1 MTKALKIALTSY
13 RSHPFSGGQ
22 GVYISALSKAL
33 VEQGLQVDVISGPPY
48 PILDERVGL
57 VKLPSMDLYEHG
69 LRSLRWHHLHS
80 YSNVVEWFSKLTGG
94 FAEPY
99 TFGRRLRRYFATH
112 KPNYDLIHDNQSLC
126 RGLLDVERMG
136 YPVVA
141 TIHHPISSDLRLALQ
156 AEPVW
161 WRRLFLRRWHSFLRM
176 QIPVARTLKRIFAV
190 SEWARADV
198 EREFGIDSGRI
209 VVTGIGTDT
218 DLFKPLPGRVKDLN
232 RIMITASSDT
242 ALKGVVYAI
251 QAFAVLREQF
261 PNLRLRLIGKLKPE
275 GEAQK
280 LINRLDLAAAIDN
293 YSRVSQEDLVA
304 FYNEASVFVSP
315 SLYEGFGLPAA
326 EAMASGTAVVVTNG
340 GALPEVVGNDGVVVP
355 TGDSQAL
362 AAAVADLLRD
372 SERRIALEQ
381 RGRDRI
387 VKEFSWAACA
397 RRTKHEYKAVLA
409 NADR

>member
-1 MTKALKIALTSY
+1 MTKPLKIALTSY
-13 RSHPFSGGQ
+13 RSQPFSGGQ

-33 VEQGLQVDVISGPPY
+33 VEQGVQVDVISGPPY
-48 PILDERVGL
+48 PNLDTHVGL
-57 VKLPSMDLYEHG
+57 VELPSLDLYEHG
-69 LRSLRWHHLHS
+69 LRSLRRHHLRS
-80 YSNVVEWFSKLTGG
+80 LSNIVEWLSKLTGG

-99 TFGRRLRRYFATH
+99 TFGRRLRRYFAVH
-112 KPNYDLIHDNQSLC
+112 KPDYDLVHDNQSLC
-126 RGLLDVERMG
+126 YGLLDLESMG

-176 QIPVARTLKRIFAV
+176 QIPVARKVKRIFAV
-190 SEWARADV
+190 SESARADV
-198 EREFGIDSGRI
+198 EREFGIDPARM

-218 DLFKPLPGRVKDLN
+218 DLFKPLPGRIKDAN

-242 ALKGVVYAI
+242 ALKGVVYAV
-251 QAFAVLREQF
+251 QAFAMLREQF
-261 PNLRLRLIGKLKPE
+261 PDLRLRLIGKLKPE

-280 LINRLDLAAAIDN
+280 LINRLDLASAIDN
-293 YSRVSQEDLVA
+293 HSRVSQEDLVA

-326 EAMASGTAVVVTNG
+326 EAMASGTAVVVTKG
-340 GALPEVVGNDGVVVP
+340 GALPEVVGQDGIVVP
-355 TGDSQAL
+355 AGDGQAL
-362 AAAVADLLRD
+362 AAAVSDLLHD
-372 SERRIALEQ
+372 PERREVLEQ

-387 VKEFSWAACA
+387 VNEFSWTACA
-397 RRTKHEYKAVLA
+397 RRTVEEYRAVLA

>member
-1 MTKALKIALTSY
+1 MTEPLKIALTSY
-13 RSHPFSGGQ
+13 RSQPFSGGQ
-22 GVYISALSKAL
+22 GVYVSALSKAL
-33 VEQGLQVDVISGPPY
+33 IEQGMQVDVISGPPY
-48 PILDERVGL
+48 PNLDERVGL
-57 VKLPSMDLYEHG
+57 IKLPSMDLYENG
-69 LRSLRWHHLHS
+69 LRSLRRHHLRS
-80 YSNVVEWFSKLTGG
+80 LSNIVEWLSKLTGG

-99 TFGRRLRRYFATH
+99 TFGRRLRRHFATF
-112 KPNYDLIHDNQSLC
+112 KPEYDLVHDNQSLC
-126 RGLLDVERMG
+126 YGLLDVERLG
-136 YPVVA
+136 YPIVA

-176 QIPVARTLKRIFAV
+176 QIPVAQQVKRIFAV
-190 SEWARADV
+190 SESARKDV
-198 EREFGIDSGRI
+198 EREFGIDPARM

-218 DLFKPLPGRVKDLN
+218 DLFKPLPGRIKDAN

-242 ALKGVVYAI
+242 ALKGVVYAV
-251 QAFAVLREQF
+251 QAFAMLREQF
-261 PNLRLRLIGKLKPE
+261 PDLRLRLIGKLKPE

-293 YSRVSQEDLVA
+293 HSRVSQEDLVA

-326 EAMASGTAVVVTNG
+326 EAMASGTAVVVTKG
-340 GALPEVVGNDGVVVP
+340 GALPEVVGQDGIVVP
-355 TGDSQAL
+355 AGDSQAL
-362 AAAVADLLRD
+362 AVAVADLLQDPGHRA
-372 SERRIALEQ
+372 ALEQ

-387 VKEFSWAACA
+387 VNEFSWAACA
-397 RRTKHEYKAVLA
+397 RRTINEYKAILA

>member
-1 MTKALKIALTSY
+1 VTRPLKIALTSY

-22 GVYISALSKAL
+22 GVYISALAKAL
-33 VEQGLQVDVISGPPY
+33 VDQGLEVDVISGPPY
-48 PILDERVGL
+48 PDLDERVAL

-69 LRSLRWHHLHS
+69 LRSLRWHHLRS

-112 KPNYDLIHDNQSLC
+112 KPDYDLIHDNQSLC

-176 QIPVARTLKRIFAV
+176 QIPVARQIQRIFAV
-190 SEWARADV
+190 SESARADV
-198 EREFGIDSGRI
+198 EREFNIDSARM
-209 VVTGIGTDT
+209 VVTGIGTNT
-218 DLFKPLPGRVKDLN
+218 DLFRPLPNREKDPN
-232 RIMITASSDT
+232 RIMMTASSDT

-251 QAFAVLREQF
+251 EAFAVLRQRV
-261 PNLRLRLIGKLKPE
+261 PGLRLRLIGKLKSD

-280 LINRLDLAAAIDN
+280 AINRLDLAPAIDN
-293 YSRVSQEDLVA
+293 HSRVSQDDLVF
-304 FYNEASVFVSP
+304 FYNEASVFISP

-326 EAMASGTAVVVTNG
+326 EAMASGTAVVVTTG
-340 GALPEVVGNDGVVVP
+340 GALPEVVGKEGVVVP
-355 TGDSQAL
+355 AGDSNAL
-362 AAAVADLLRD
+362 AAAVAELLNDL
-372 SERRIALEQ
+372 ERRTALECS
-381 RGRDRI
+381 GRDRI

-397 RRTKHEYKAVLA
+397 RRTVQEYEAVLA